1 MDTHDSHSSFIKTPQ
16 QLVVVVL
23 LAFLVPIIGIV
34 MVVTLVV
41 SRPDADPNAMTPEA
55 VAARIQPVGRVE
67 FGAGGGAAAGT
78 RTGEEIVKAVC
89 TACHQAGVAN
99 APKLGDKAQW
109 APRIEQG
116 LNTLVASVVKGKGA
130 MPPKAGDPS
139 LTDEEIARA
148 VVLMANEA
156 GASFKAPAAPKPKP
170 AAPTP
175 AQPAQAAAQPAQAS
189 APPARPAA
197 AEGKAVYDQTCVAC
211 HMQSV
216 AGSPKLGDKAAWAP
230 RIDTGMD
237 SLVQSVL
244 KGKGAMPPKGGNA
257 SLSEAQVRSAV
268 EFMVSQSK

>member
-1 MDTHDSHSSFIKTPQ
+1 LDTHDSHSSFIKTPQ

-67 FGAGGGAAAGT
+67 FGTGGGAAAGT

-244 KGKGAMPPKGGNA
+244 KGKGAMPPKGGNV
-257 SLSEAQVRSAV
+257 SLSEAQVRAAV